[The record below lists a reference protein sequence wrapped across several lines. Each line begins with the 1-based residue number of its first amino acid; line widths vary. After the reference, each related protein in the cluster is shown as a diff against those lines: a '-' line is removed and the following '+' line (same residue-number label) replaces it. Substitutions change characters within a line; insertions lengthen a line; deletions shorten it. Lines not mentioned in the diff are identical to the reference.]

1 MPVSGVVVVLSH
13 EPEARAQALAALAV
27 DPRVTMGPVQVDR
40 LAVVTESPDT
50 RACTEHLE
58 ELGPLPG
65 VLAVQ
70 PVFHDF
76 SDEVL

>member
-1 MPVSGVVVVLSH
+1 MPVSGVVVVLSP
-13 EPEARAQALAALAV
+13 EPEARAQALAALAG

-40 LAVVTESPDT
+40 LAVVTESTDT

-58 ELGPLPG
+58 ELGLLPG

>member
-1 MPVSGVVVVLSH
+1 MPVSSVVVVLSS
-13 EPEARAQALAALAV
+13 EPEARRAALQALGS
-27 DPRVTMGPVQVDR
+27 DPRVTVGPMEHDR
-40 LAVVTESPDT
+40 LAVVTESADT
-50 RACTEHLE
+50 RACTAHLA
-58 ELGPLPG
+58 ELEALPG